1 MVLLVFMKGDK
12 CEISSVLF
20 LSTGHYNCIYSTFF
34 RLYSVLDKG
43 GSALKCAYPL
53 KGTTLESD
61 LI

>member
-1 MVLLVFMKGDK
+1 MKGDK

-34 RLYSVLDKG
+34 RLYSALDKG
-43 GSALKCAYPL
+43 GSALKCAYPP